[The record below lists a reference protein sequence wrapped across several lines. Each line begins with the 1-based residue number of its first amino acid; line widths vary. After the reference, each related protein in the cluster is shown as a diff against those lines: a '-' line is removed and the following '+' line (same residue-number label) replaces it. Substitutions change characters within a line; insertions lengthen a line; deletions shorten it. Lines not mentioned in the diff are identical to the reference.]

1 MGRVIVLNDAARALR
16 SPSVVQA
23 RRRHLQAHL
32 QELHPG
38 IYEGGRAQ
46 SKERS
51 TGDRVER
58 LICII
63 ALWVLFAVYVIV
75 RTPPDLGRSVVRFQ
89 PEPDQ
94 IAEPVS
100 NPEEPGE
107 VRLSR
112 AEASYPGKP

>member
-32 QELHPG
+32 QQLHPD

-46 SKERS
+46 PKERS
-51 TGDRVER
+51 TRDRVER
-58 LICII
+58 FICII
-63 ALWVLFAVYVIV
+63 GLWALFVVYVIV

-89 PEPDQ
+89 PAPDQ
-94 IAEPVS
+94 IAAPVS

-107 VRLSR
+107 VRLSS
-112 AEASYPGKP
+112 AEPLYSNKR

>member
-1 MGRVIVLNDAARALR
+1 MGRVIVLNDAARAFR

-32 QELHPG
+32 QRLHPD
-38 IYEGGRAQ
+38 IYEGDRAQ
-46 SKERS
+46 ANERS
-51 TGDRVER
+51 TGERIER
-58 LICII
+58 LVCII
-63 ALWVLFAVYVIV
+63 GLWALFAVYVIV

-94 IAEPVS
+94 IAAPAS
-100 NPEEPGE
+100 IPEESGE

-112 AEASYPGKP
+112 AESSYPGKR

>member
-32 QELHPG
+32 RQLHPDV
-38 IYEGGRAQ
+38 YEEGRVQ
-46 SKERS
+46 PKERS

-63 ALWVLFAVYVIV
+63 GLWVLFVVYVIV

-89 PEPDQ
+89 SAPDQ

-100 NPEEPGE
+100 IPEEPGE

-112 AEASYPGKP
+112 AEASYPGKR

>member
-32 QELHPG
+32 RRLHPDV
-38 IYEGGRAQ
+38 YEGGRAQ
-46 SKERS
+46 PKERS
-51 TGDRVER
+51 TGDRIER
-58 LICII
+58 LICIV
-63 ALWVLFAVYVIV
+63 ALWVLFVVYVIV

-94 IAEPVS
+94 IAAPAS
-100 NPEEPGE
+100 IPEEPGE
-107 VRLSR
+107 VRLSQV
-112 AEASYPGKP
+112 EPSYPGKR